1 MYKTQRNPD
10 VWQNMGAIRMFEPF
24 AVETTSFSLTWPD
37 EQNMGIAPML
47 VHARH

>member
-1 MYKTQRNPD
+1 MNPR
-10 VWQNMGAIRMFEPF
+10 NMGAILIFGPF
-24 AVETTSFSLTWPD
+24 AVETATLPLTWPD